1 MQMTLISVVVV
12 HKNISRD
19 LQMILLRVQDHLLS
33 ELKCMAI
40 TPQIISEIDQQAKS
54 LNLV

>member
-1 MQMTLISVVVV
+1 MTLISVVVV

-40 TPQIISEIDQQAKS
+40 TPQIIPEIDQQAKS